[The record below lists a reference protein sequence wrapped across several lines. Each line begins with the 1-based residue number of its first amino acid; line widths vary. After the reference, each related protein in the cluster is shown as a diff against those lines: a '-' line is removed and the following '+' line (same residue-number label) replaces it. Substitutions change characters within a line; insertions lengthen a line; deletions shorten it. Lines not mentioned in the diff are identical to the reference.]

1 LLQWKNGFQCEGNFS
16 LHAKVPL
23 SYKLTLGVLKKI
35 TAHVGDLTT
44 SKDRTIS
51 ADGAMEKLER
61 FRDVRNIHYQIKS
74 LHPTAEEKMEQ
85 GFQAS

>member
-1 LLQWKNGFQCEGNFS
+1 LLQWKNGFQCEGNFN

-44 SKDRTIS
+44 SKDNHF
-51 ADGAMEKLER
+51 G
-61 FRDVRNIHYQIKS
+61 
-74 LHPTAEEKMEQ
+74 
-85 GFQAS
+85 